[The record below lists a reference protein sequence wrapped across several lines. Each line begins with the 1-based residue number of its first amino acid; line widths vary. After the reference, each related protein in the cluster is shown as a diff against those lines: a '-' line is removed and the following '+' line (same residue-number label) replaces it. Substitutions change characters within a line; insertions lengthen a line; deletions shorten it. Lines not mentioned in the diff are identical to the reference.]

1 METPIS
7 KPPKSKHGQ
16 RWQRRIYDVP
26 PNSSRDPKVG
36 PKMKE
41 WKKKKIGA
49 RSLTHNTSGVGGC
62 DGAPRWD

>member
-1 METPIS
+1 
-7 KPPKSKHGQ
+7 
-16 RWQRRIYDVP
+16 
-26 PNSSRDPKVG
+26 
-36 PKMKE
+36 MKE